1 MAFPDRIAELDRQ
14 IAAAVERAVAAV
26 RADFQSRLE
35 KASAELRASLAAEL
49 PAPELPA
56 VFLAATDVEPLANQA
71 AEEAAQ
77 REHATTLEALR
88 DSLLAIDGART
99 QAAILEALLAAARH
113 HASRAGVFLL
123 SPEGARGWA
132 GDGFAE
138 GSRFADLSVDWNED
152 EAWRE
157 LGEGR
162 GAIELTAA
170 DCARLLSRI
179 EDSLPLGGALVP
191 LVLRD
196 RLAATLYADRL
207 DVSAPWSLAALQA
220 LTWSAALALETLAFR
235 DRTQTPTL
243 LSLAQAGSGAG
254 LAIWDPGAVVEEV
267 VPAAAP
273 AAAVPAPAAEEEP
286 PALPAPVAEEVPAPA
301 AIESAPP
308 SPEPALAWQDETPW
322 EPAPAP
328 EVPAPAEFPLLE
340 PPLEMAPPF
349 EETPVA
355 PAEEEPVAPTEEEP
369 AEAAAAEWRYEEAAA
384 PVPPAMAPEPVLE
397 APLAASP
404 AATET
409 PALELPP
416 LPPLP
421 EPAAAP
427 SALDMS
433 EDATYLL
440 SRDQRAEAPRVMP
453 PPAVAST
460 QEVPSLD
467 EESTHPGIAPSPV
480 TSPVALPS
488 KQTWQGGGST
498 EVAPPPDLQ
507 GPGWAFATT
516 RIPTVAP
523 AAAATTSEDATHD
536 EARRLARLLVSEIKL
551 YNEEQVE
558 DGRRNRDIYERLKE
572 DIDRSRQMYEE
583 RVDERIRNT
592 TDYFYQELVRIL
604 AGGDP
609 KAMGI

>member
-35 KASAELRASLAAEL
+35 KASVELRSTLAAEI

-56 VFLAATDVEPLANQA
+56 AFLAASDLEPLANQA
-71 AEEAAQ
+71 AEEAAL
-77 REHATTLEALR
+77 RERGTTLDGLR
-88 DSLLAIDGART
+88 DSLIAIDGART
-99 QAAILEALLAAARH
+99 QAAVLEALLAAARR

-123 SPEGARGWA
+123 SPDGARGWS

-138 GSRFADLSVDWNED
+138 GSRFADLSVDWSEE

-157 LGEGR
+157 LSEGR
-162 GAIELTAA
+162 GSVELTAA
-170 DCARLLSRI
+170 DCARLLARI

-196 RLAATLYADRL
+196 RLAAALYADRL
-207 DVSAPWSLAALQA
+207 DERAPWSLAALQV
-220 LTWSAALALETLAFR
+220 LTWSAGLALETLAFR
-235 DRTQTPTL
+235 ERAQTPTL
-243 LSLAQAGSGAG
+243 RSLAQVGDAAG
-254 LAIWDPGAVVEEV
+254 LAIWDPHEV
-267 VPAAAP
+267 AEQAPLETATAAP
-273 AAAVPAPAAEEEP
+273 APAPPVEEP
-286 PALPAPVAEEVPAPA
+286 PAPPAVAEISAPPPAPVAAALSPA
-301 AIESAPP
+301 
-308 SPEPALAWQDETPW
+308 PALAWQEETPW
-322 EPAPAP
+322 EPAP
-328 EVPAPAEFPLLE
+328 EVPAAEEFPFVE
-340 PPLEMAPPF
+340 PPLERAPAAA
-349 EETPVA
+349 EA
-355 PAEEEPVAPTEEEP
+355 PAEPTTGAAEEAATTAGWQYEEAPALSPLPPAPETASAEPVARSPVEP
-369 AEAAAAEWRYEEAAA
+369 A
-384 PVPPAMAPEPVLE
+384 
-397 APLAASP
+397 P
-404 AATET
+404 AAFEM
-409 PALELPP
+409 PP
-416 LPPLP
+416 LPSLP
-421 EPAAAP
+421 EPAVAP

-433 EDATYLL
+433 EDETYLL
-440 SRDQRAEAPRVMP
+440 SRDQRTAATAPRSVP
-453 PPAVAST
+453 PPTPSST
-460 QEVPSLD
+460 QELPSLD
-467 EESTHPGIAPSPV
+467 EDSTHPGTAPSPV
-480 TSPVALPS
+480 TTPIAQPA
-488 KQTWQGGGST
+488 KPTWQAGGTT
-498 EVAPPPDLQ
+498 EVAPPADLQ

-516 RIPTVAP
+516 RIPTMP
-523 AAAATTSEDATHD
+523 AASAAPEDATHD